1 MDLLVAIGALVIT
14 NAQYLVGFI
23 LPPLVEYLN
32 KDIPNDNVRFLVS
45 CVVCFIAAVAIDWNQ
60 IGGGNIDQQHLIFL
74 SMLLFTESQTI
85 FKLYFQ
91 SSWLRGKLQSVIG
104 SVNTPAELG

>member
-1 MDLLVAIGALVIT
+1 MELLVTIAMLIVA

-45 CVVCFIAAVAIDWNQ
+45 CALCVVAAVAIDWNQ
-60 IGGGNIDQQHLIFL
+60 ISSGVIDQAHLSFL
-74 SMLLFTESQTI
+74 ALLLFGESQTI

-91 SSWLRGKLQSVIG
+91 SSWIRGKIQQSIG
-104 SVNTPAELG
+104 AVNAPNELG